1 MVTLLCL
8 HDATDFWQAHQQ
20 ETLWFYDEMYLFN
33 VYGCSL
39 DVIMSSEM
47 AHLQLVCLQL
57 VCLQCTV
64 PLIFGKLK
72 WKETFQFHEVDN
84 RFVYCA

>member
-20 ETLWFYDEMYLFN
+20 ETLWFY
-33 VYGCSL
+33 GL
-39 DVIMSSEM
+39 DVMMSSEM
-47 AHLQLVCLQL
+47 VHLQLVCLQL

-72 WKETFQFHEVDN
+72 RKETLVS
-84 RFVYCA
+84 

>member
-1 MVTLLCL
+1 MMPLTFGKLIS
-8 HDATDFWQAHQQ
+8 W
-20 ETLWFYDEMYLFN
+20 EPLWFYDVIDLFT

-39 DVIMSSEM
+39 DVTMSSEM

-57 VCLQCTV
+57 VCLQCTM

-72 WKETFQFHEVDN
+72 RKETFSFMM
-84 RFVYCA
+84 